1 MALRISRLALASV
14 VACLS
19 LMSTPSF
26 AQPAPEEEAA
36 SAGIIQPGDEIG
48 VRCFSHE
55 KLHVYVRGTVLPDG
69 TMALPHLGSVPLA
82 GRGVQMVREELRGR
96 YQEIYPRCSVNI
108 SVWHPQPE
116 EPEEEG
122 RPPTQ
127 RGPEVKLPLTV
138 APSQETRQLP
148 VRAGDELAVRC
159 FTGQDA
165 HVDQQVSVSHR
176 GTISLP
182 KVPELYVAALRPE
195 EVERALLAN
204 YRPLYPGCSMDVQH
218 VGRALPTVAP
228 PTGERVEP
236 TVEVTAA
243 VRFASLPRFGLDVF
257 TRPERAEGPEPT
269 TAGAPEEAG
278 QPTVTQAVTPNYVLG
293 PGDELKVRVWTG
305 AIEHINTSAV
315 IDADGKIY
323 LELVNEVT
331 VSGQRLSRVREELTR
346 RYARFFDRAEVSVE
360 LARTRVI
367 EVRVTGDAHRPGKQ
381 QLTGA
386 ATVFSALYAAGG
398 PSEVGALR
406 GIRLLRSGQE
416 PMVIDLYDYLLKG
429 DETGDVRLEP
439 DDTIFIPPA
448 QAMVGVTGEV
458 RRPGRYELDAPIG
471 LSEALEMAAGL
482 APTGYAH
489 NVQVWRV
496 AEQSQR
502 RVLDIDLQGGGGAAA
517 DLPLRD
523 GDLIVVQPVL
533 EDPDNIVELCGAV
546 RRPSSYEVFNGMT
559 VRDLINQAQGLDD
572 TAHTETAALWRLND
586 ELDYELTD
594 FDLAAAMRGDATHN
608 LELQARDRVVVL
620 SEETV
625 EPPMEVEIRGA
636 VRYPSIVTWTSGMR
650 VSDLL
655 LQGGGPGEDAYL
667 ARASLQRV
675 GRSQRREHL
684 SVNLAEALTRDENAD
699 VVLERGDILTVF
711 ARSEVVA
718 PSQVHVSGFVQN
730 PDTYPRVEQ
739 MRVSD
744 AILAAGGLT
753 ERAGDEVEYTPGR
766 ARGEVSPQYLR
777 LRLKGDIFEV
787 EPDLVLGD
795 DDHIAVLGSGELI
808 AKPPT
813 VTIKGRVSR
822 PGPYAMRR
830 SAEEPDTVWQLI
842 TRAEGMLA
850 DANPNGIVLYRL
862 RETLI
867 TDEQDE
873 DLQQLIDSF
882 NREIREQMLE
892 SEAQR
897 AAAMGEQITQGLL
910 SVFSSEQGGT
920 LVVPPQRLSAEAW
933 VRAVPIDG
941 ELLTSTNGTEGD
953 FPLEDGDVLVVP
965 AMPTTVTVLGSVVR
979 RGAVPYVEGQPVRQY
994 LEYAGGATDTAWLDH
1009 LVIVRANGKVEAHAL
1024 GAEVKPGDVILVP
1037 STYIFRKIDSPTTF
1051 ERVLSILGTFV
1062 TGYLLFK

>member
-1 MALRISRLALASV
+1 VALRISRLALASV
-14 VACLS
+14 VACLG

-26 AQPAPEEEAA
+26 AQPTPEEEAA
-36 SAGIIQPGDEIG
+36 AAGIIQAGDEIS
-48 VRCFSHE
+48 VRCFTHE
-55 KLHVYVRGTVLPDG
+55 KRHVEVRGVVLPDG
-69 TMALPHLGSVPLA
+69 TMALPQLGVVPLA

-96 YQEIYPRCSVNI
+96 YQEIYPRCTVNI

-122 RPPTQ
+122 RPLTQ

-138 APSQETRQLP
+138 APSEETRQLP

-159 FTGQDA
+159 FTGQDV
-165 HVDQQVSVSHR
+165 HVNQQVSVSHR

-195 EVERALLAN
+195 QVEGALLAN
-204 YRPLYPGCSMDVQH
+204 YRPLYPGCSVDVQH
-218 VGRALPTVAP
+218 VGKALPTVAP

-269 TAGAPEEAG
+269 TTGPPEEAS
-278 QPTVTQAVTPNYVLG
+278 QPPVTQAVTPNYVLG

-367 EVRVTGDAHRPGKQ
+367 EVRVTGDARRPGKQ
-381 QLTGA
+381 RLTGA

-416 PMVIDLYDYLLKG
+416 PMVIDLYDYLLEG
-429 DETGDVRLEP
+429 DETGDLPLEP

-448 QAMVGVTGEV
+448 QAMVGLTGEV
-458 RRPGRYELDAPIG
+458 RRPGRYELDGPTS
-471 LSEALEMAAGL
+471 LSEALKMAAGL
-482 APTGYAH
+482 APTAYAH

-502 RVLDIDLQGGGGAAA
+502 RVLNTNVQGEGPDAA
-517 DLPLRD
+517 DLPLQD
-523 GDLIVVQPVL
+523 GDLIAALPVL
-533 EDPDNIVELCGAV
+533 EDPDNVVELSGAV
-546 RRPSSYEVFNGMT
+546 RRPASYEVFDGMT
-559 VRDLINQAQGLDD
+559 VRDLIDQAQGLEQ

-586 ELDYELTD
+586 ELDYELTN

-608 LELQARDRVVVL
+608 LRLQARDRVIVL

-625 EPPMEVEIRGA
+625 EPPMEVEVRGA
-636 VRYPSIVTWTSGMR
+636 VRYPSILTWTRGMR

-655 LQGGGPGEDAYL
+655 LQGGGPAEDAYL
-667 ARASLQRV
+667 ERASLQRV
-675 GRSQRREHL
+675 GGNQRREHL
-684 SVNLAEALTRDENAD
+684 SVNLAEALARDENAD
-699 VVLERGDILTVF
+699 MVLERGDILTVF

-718 PSQVHVSGFVQN
+718 PSEIRVSGFVQK
-730 PDTYPRVEQ
+730 PETYPRIER
-739 MRVSD
+739 MRASD
-744 AILAAGGLT
+744 AILAAGGLAP
-753 ERAGDEVEYTPGR
+753 EAGDEIEYTPGG
-766 ARGEVSPQYLR
+766 ARGEVAPQYLR
-777 LRLKGDIFEV
+777 LRRVGGGFEV
-787 EPDLVLGD
+787 EPDVLLAD
-795 DDHIAVLGSGELI
+795 DDHIAVLGAGDLI

-813 VTIKGRVSR
+813 VQIKGRVTR
-822 PGPYAMRR
+822 PGPYALR
-830 SAEEPDTVWQLI
+830 ATVEQPDTVWKLI
-842 TRAEGMLA
+842 ERAEGLLA

-862 RETLI
+862 REALI
-867 TDEQDE
+867 ADEQDE
-873 DLQQLIDSF
+873 DLQQLIDAF
-882 NREIREQMLE
+882 NRELREQMLM
-892 SEAQR
+892 SEEQR
-897 AAAMGEQITQGLL
+897 SAALGEQITQGLL
-910 SVFSSEQGGT
+910 NVFSSERST
-920 LVVPPQRLSAEAW
+920 MLIVPPERLSAQAW

-941 ELLTSTNGTEGD
+941 ELLTSTDGAEGD
-953 FPLEDGDVLVVP
+953 FPLEEGDVVVVP
-965 AMPTTVTVLGSVVR
+965 PMPTTVTVLGSVVR

-994 LEYAGGATDTAWLDH
+994 LQYAGGATDGAWLDR
-1009 LVIVRANGKVEAHAL
+1009 LVIVRANGRVEARAL
-1024 GAEVKPGDVILVP
+1024 DAEVKPGDVILVP
-1037 STYIFRKIDSPTTF
+1037 STYMFRTIDSPTTF
-1051 ERVLSILGTFV
+1051 ERVLNILGTFV